1 MGFVCLQVF
10 FKETHFKE
18 VINMKTAFFGM
29 VMFVISLVKIERAK
43 VKIERPIVQRSY
55 NSYRI

>member
-1 MGFVCLQVF
+1 MSTSF

-18 VINMKTAFFGM
+18 VINMKTAISGM

-55 NSYRI
+55 KSYRI

>member
-1 MGFVCLQVF
+1 
-10 FKETHFKE
+10 
-18 VINMKTAFFGM
+18 MKTAISGM
-29 VMFVISLVKIERAK
+29 VMFVISLVNIERAK

>member
-1 MGFVCLQVF
+1 
-10 FKETHFKE
+10 
-18 VINMKTAFFGM
+18 MKTATSGM